1 MNGAPPPL
9 KRIDHIVAL
18 VRDLD
23 SAFAIYTGR
32 LGFPVSWRVESKD
45 GWRSSAVWLG
55 NASLELLEPAPPPVR
70 PEALEGSPEEPAGEA
85 EGVSNDAGA
94 FFQRALDSHGEGLF
108 LVAFEPA
115 EIDYSVRALRNR
127 GARVADPIASAVF
140 DPGRSDGLR
149 GYRSAFI
156 NRLSTQGL
164 NSFIC
169 QYDKPFTPLD
179 GGRGPLKVKKLD
191 HVIIATEDLEEA
203 TRLWERNLG
212 LKPDASLNHP
222 LGAGFKVARLPI
234 GDAFLELVQP
244 VEKEGRFYEQ
254 FQKRGE
260 GLFSISVEVEDL
272 DDSVA
277 FLRDKGVKV
286 SDPEASIWPNARLA
300 RINHEYTHGVSIQL
314 IERR

>member
-18 VRDLD
+18 VHDLD
-23 SAFAIYTGR
+23 AAFATYTQR
-32 LGFPVSWRVESKD
+32 LGFPMSWQVESND

-55 NASLELLEPAPPPVR
+55 NASLELLEP
-70 PEALEGSPEEPAGEA
+70 SAGNGA
-85 EGVSNDAGA
+85 AGG
-94 FFQRALDSHGEGLF
+94 FFQSALTTRGEGLF

-127 GARVADPIASAVF
+127 GAQVADPIASAVF
-140 DPGRSDGLR
+140 DPERRDGMR

-156 NRLSTQGL
+156 NRRSTPGL

-169 QYDKPFTPLD
+169 QYDTPFAPLD
-179 GGRGPLKVKKLD
+179 GGNGPLKVKKLD
-191 HVIIATEDLEEA
+191 HVIIATEDVEEA
-203 TRLWERNLG
+203 AALWEKNLG
-212 LKPDASLNHP
+212 LKRDAALEHP

-254 FQKRGE
+254 FQQRGE
-260 GLFSISVEVEDL
+260 GMFSISVEVEDL
-272 DDSVA
+272 EEAVS
-277 FLRDKGVKV
+277 FLRGNNVKV
-286 SDPEASIWPNARLA
+286 SDPKPSIWPGARLA

-314 IERR
+314 IQRP

>member
-18 VRDLD
+18 VADLD
-23 SAFAIYTGR
+23 AAFATYTDR
-32 LGFPVSWRVESKD
+32 LGLPISWQVESKD

-55 NASLELLEPAPPPVR
+55 NASLELLEPSADNG
-70 PEALEGSPEEPAGEA
+70 A
-85 EGVSNDAGA
+85 AGA
-94 FFQRALDSHGEGLF
+94 FFQRALDSRGEGLF
-108 LVAFEPA
+108 LVAFEPRRDRLLRPRSA
-115 EIDYSVRALRNR
+115 QPRRARSRPGSQRRLRPER
-127 GARVADPIASAVF
+127 K
-140 DPGRSDGLR
+140 DGQR

-156 NRLSTQGL
+156 NRRSTPGL

-169 QYDKPFTPLD
+169 QYDTPFTPVD
-179 GGRGPLKVKKLD
+179 GGKGPLKVKKLD
-191 HVIIATEDLEEA
+191 HVIIATEDLDEA
-203 TRLWERNLG
+203 TRLWERNVG

-254 FQKRGE
+254 FQQRGE

-272 DDSVA
+272 DEAVT
-277 FLRDKGVKV
+277 FLRGQRRQ
-286 SDPEASIWPNARLA
+286 SLRPGSQHLA
-300 RINHEYTHGVSIQL
+300 RRPPRPHQPRIHP
-314 IERR
+314 RRLHSAHPAALTRRCAS